1 MSNSES
7 RKRENPVDGRKEV
20 TSIVTRLID
29 YGSGYVDEQF
39 DDMTIGDIVDLIF
52 EKVKSSS

>member
-7 RKRENPVDGRKEV
+7 RKRDNPVDGRREV
-20 TSIVTRLID
+20 TNIVTRLMD
-29 YGSGYVDEQF
+29 YGKGFPDEQF

-52 EKVKSSS
+52 EKVKSS